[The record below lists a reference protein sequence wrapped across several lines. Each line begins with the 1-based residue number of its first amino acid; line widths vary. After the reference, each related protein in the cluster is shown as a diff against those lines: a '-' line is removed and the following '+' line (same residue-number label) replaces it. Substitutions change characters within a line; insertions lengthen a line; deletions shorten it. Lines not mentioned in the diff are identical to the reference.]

1 MLGPPTLRQ
10 PPATL
15 LLTLR
20 GSVLRADLSW
30 STLTGRSVRELEGLH
45 IGSVI
50 LPGDHE
56 PLQAAID
63 RLIGTGEPQ
72 VLSVHITNAAGR
84 TVPVDVELMLIGDPD
99 GATTFLLSVRSGV
112 RVTPGTVHQ
121 AWRRGHMTL
130 FAQPIFDAAT
140 LGIIRHELLVR
151 MLVPGGTVPAAD
163 FLPVIERLGLG
174 IDVDCWVAG
183 RAVAMLGVPSREAM
197 VLEVNVTAASIRHP
211 AHFLRTL
218 AVALGPGDVQ
228 GRRLM
233 VALPGEAVAV
243 HPEAARRLLAG
254 LAALGVGTALDHV
267 DGSLADLRA
276 IAALPFDTIK
286 LSRRLTTGAL
296 QHDNGLASLIR
307 VVEAAHESRS
317 ETVASSVDDDETVT
331 LVRRYGVDAVQ
342 GYRFGAP
349 VRVTRA

>member
-1 MLGPPTLRQ
+1 MLGSPTLRQ

-20 GSVLRADLSW
+20 GSVLRADPSW
-30 STLTGRSVRELEGLH
+30 GTLTGRSVRELEGMH
-45 IGSVI
+45 IGAVV
-50 LPGDHE
+50 LEEDHDA
-56 PLQAAID
+56 LRAAID
-63 RLIGTGEPQ
+63 RLLVEGEPQ
-72 VLSVHITNAAGR
+72 VLSVHIRNAVGR
-84 TVPVDVELMLIGDPD
+84 TVPLDVELMLIGDPD

-130 FAQPIFDAAT
+130 FAQPIFDAGT
-140 LGIIRHELLVR
+140 LRVIRHELLVR

-183 RAVAMLGVPSREAM
+183 RAVTMLGAPGREAM
-197 VLEVNVTAASIRHP
+197 VLEANVTAASIRHP
-211 AHFLRTL
+211 THFLRTL
-218 AVALGPGDVQ
+218 AVALDASGIS

-233 VALPGEAVAV
+233 VALPAEAVAV

-254 LAALGVGTALDHV
+254 LTALGVASALDHV
-267 DGSLADLRA
+267 DGSIDDLRA

-286 LSRRLTTGAL
+286 LSRPLTSHAL
-296 QHDNGLASLIR
+296 HHDDGLAALIR
-307 VVEAAHESRS
+307 VVEAAHDAEA
-317 ETVASSVDDDETVT
+317 ETVASSVDDEDTVA
-331 LVRRYGVDAVQ
+331 LVRQYGVDAVQ

-349 VRVTRA
+349 VRATRA